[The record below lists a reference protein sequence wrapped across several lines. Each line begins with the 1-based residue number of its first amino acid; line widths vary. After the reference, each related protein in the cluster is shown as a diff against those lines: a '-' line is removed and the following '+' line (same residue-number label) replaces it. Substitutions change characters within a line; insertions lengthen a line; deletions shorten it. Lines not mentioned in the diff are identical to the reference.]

1 MPLFPPTLL
10 HFSWVLKHLLHIYY
24 SRFMFFT
31 KNKGVR
37 RHYVVKKVKLK
48 APNSPTENG
57 WKGEKCTNKIALQWL
72 KTKIYSV
79 LPNVSNWH
87 GSPWLKKIMK
97 LRLSKCSKLTSK
109 LDYLFIMLE
118 EIFEISSF
126 QLV

>member
-1 MPLFPPTLL
+1 
-10 HFSWVLKHLLHIYY
+10 
-24 SRFMFFT
+24 MFFT

-57 WKGEKCTNKIALQWL
+57 WKGEKSNNKIAYNDWKQKLIPSFQMFQIDCDWF
-72 KTKIYSV
+72 IMV
-79 LPNVSNWH
+79 E
-87 GSPWLKKIMK
+87 KIMK
-97 LRLSKCSKLTSK
+97 LWLSKCFQLISK
-109 LDYLFIMLE
+109 LDYLFIVLE